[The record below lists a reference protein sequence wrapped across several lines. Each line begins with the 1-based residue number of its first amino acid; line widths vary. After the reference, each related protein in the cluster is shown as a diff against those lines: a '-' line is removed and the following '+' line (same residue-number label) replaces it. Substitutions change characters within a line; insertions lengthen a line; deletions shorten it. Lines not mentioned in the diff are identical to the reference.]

1 MRDPALGSP
10 AGRGMTSVRRT
21 VLGTVVL
28 ALALAGSAAG
38 AEPSAASAIEQAR
51 QIARDVQR
59 ELGLPVTGVTTT
71 AGVAT
76 LELLDPEM
84 RSGRSVPAGSGIHF
98 TLCHRAMRSCALPAR
113 RARLQALAL
122 AHRTLLETSVSL
134 VVVALPQSPTRHLQL
149 VFERD
154 VLELPDASGDQ
165 LTRERLY
172 AMGWL
177 VTAGREDSLVL
188 VRQR

>member
-1 MRDPALGSP
+1 
-10 AGRGMTSVRRT
+10 MTSGGRA
-21 VLGTVVL
+21 VLATVVL

-38 AEPSAASAIEQAR
+38 AEPSAAPAVEQAR

-71 AGVAT
+71 TGVAT
-76 LELLDPEM
+76 LELLDLETS
-84 RSGRSVPAGSGIHF
+84 SGRSVPAGNGIHF
-98 TLCHRAMRSCALPAR
+98 TLCQRTVRWCALPAR

-122 AHRTLLETSVSL
+122 ARRTLLETSVSL
-134 VVVALPQSPTRHLQL
+134 VVVALRQSPTRHLQL

-154 VLELPDASGDQ
+154 VLDLPDVSDDQ
-165 LTRERLY
+165 ITRERLY

-188 VRQR
+188 LRLR